1 MGLFSVVTL
10 LANSLQKR
18 GQLVCQVSIWYI
30 KEELTFSDTLAGVR
44 HYLWQEMIF
53 CTSEKEVVHVKI
65 SQ

>member
-1 MGLFSVVTL
+1 M
-10 LANSLQKR
+10 
-18 GQLVCQVSIWYI
+18 SIWYI